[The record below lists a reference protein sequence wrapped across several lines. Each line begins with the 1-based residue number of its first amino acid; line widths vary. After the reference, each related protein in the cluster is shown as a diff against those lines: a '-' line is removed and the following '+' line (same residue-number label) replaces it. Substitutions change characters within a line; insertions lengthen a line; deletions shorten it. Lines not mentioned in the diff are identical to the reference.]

1 MRGNPTSSSPNQK
14 QESSILNF
22 FLVNGSSALVCNI
35 LYTYQFLWSQIHV
48 HEMYRSWKLYNL
60 RRCCDDFQRCLKTS
74 RDLLSTYTFLMFGC
88 NQQTTVILVSWEAFI
103 NEWPHDPPFQIW
115 CVSFVLCILNKVLL
129 MIVIVFVVVI
139 VSVIVIII
147 IIIITTQ
154 FSGHFP

>member
-1 MRGNPTSSSPNQK
+1 MRGNPTSSSPNQN

-35 LYTYQFLWSQIHV
+35 SLNTYQFFWSQIHV

-74 RDLLSTYTFLMFGC
+74 RDLLSAYTFLMFGC

-115 CVSFVLCILNKVLL
+115 CVFFVLCILNNVLL
-129 MIVIVFVVVI
+129 VIVFFFYQK
-139 VSVIVIII
+139 S
-147 IIIITTQ
+147 
-154 FSGHFP
+154 FSSEN